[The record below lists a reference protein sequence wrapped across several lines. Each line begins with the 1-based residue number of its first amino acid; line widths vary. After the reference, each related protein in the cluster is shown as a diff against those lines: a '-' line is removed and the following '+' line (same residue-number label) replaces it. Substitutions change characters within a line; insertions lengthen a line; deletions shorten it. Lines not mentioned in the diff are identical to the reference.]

1 MVQNILSSRGVTTNI
16 IPAQGNGRRFVQRK
30 RRLLIALEEVIER
43 GIASGKYV
51 QGQYVAALEK
61 LIAERWKVAAAVA
74 VNSGS
79 SALRLAFEALQLE
92 AGSEVLVPA
101 LTFISTAYAVSD
113 AGLVPVFV
121 DVDPQTLTLDLDA
134 AQAALTHKTA
144 ALLPVHLH
152 GQMADMLPLLDLAD
166 ASNLFVIE
174 DAAQAHGA
182 TYGSTSSR
190 SHTWYSGS
198 LGDLACFSLTGVK
211 NMVGLVDRG
220 MVTVSERRLGVDR
233 TT

>member
-1 MVQNILSSRGVTTNI
+1 MVQNILSSRGVTTNV
-16 IPAQGNGRRFVQRK
+16 IPAQGNGRRFVRRK

-43 GIASGKYV
+43 GVNTGKYM
-51 QGQYVAALEK
+51 QGPYVAALEK

-121 DVDPQTLTLDLDA
+121 DVDPQTLT
-134 AQAALTHKTA
+134 
-144 ALLPVHLH
+144 
-152 GQMADMLPLLDLAD
+152 M
-166 ASNLFVIE
+166 
-174 DAAQAHGA
+174 
-182 TYGSTSSR
+182 
-190 SHTWYSGS
+190 
-198 LGDLACFSLTGVK
+198 
-211 NMVGLVDRG
+211 DRG
-220 MVTVSERRLGVDR
+220 LSR
-233 TT
+233 